1 MRGRKL
7 PGLFAVLA
15 ALLVA
20 ALACRPILAIGTG
33 ELVILILVIALLL
46 GPLLF
51 RLYRLLARLQDLKDV
66 DRKKK

>member
-1 MRGRKL
+1 MRGYKL
-7 PGLFAVLA
+7 PALFAVLA
-15 ALLVA
+15 ALLAA

-51 RLYRLLARLQDLKDV
+51 RLYRFLARLQDIKDT
-66 DRKKK
+66 DRKGK